1 MGQCRPPPAR
11 AVPGHRAR
19 AQHAAGAHQR
29 QHAVNAPAQPEQRHR
44 QNGPNQRRGGVC
56 QNQLKRIP
64 AQIGELSEHQ
74 QRPQRRAQRLA
85 QDRTPQ
91 RLEGIGQRGGVGVQV
106 RRVRLFGRAEQMQ
119 GPVVQHILP
128 AAFFIKFLLARGQAA
143 LIGTDLEAV
152 AQARGRSRGKTRQH
166 CARLLHPQAARRKLG
181 VPALP
186 LGQGPARQAQLIAAF
201 FHSFRPPRSMR
212 RRAPWRADGCI
223 PRAGLPSPRL

>member
-1 MGQCRPPPAR
+1 M
-11 AVPGHRAR
+11 
-19 AQHAAGAHQR
+19 AQTSGAAAS
-29 QHAVNAPAQPEQRHR
+29 A
-44 QNGPNQRRGGVC
+44 

-74 QRPQRRAQRLA
+74 QRPQRCAQRLA

-91 RLEGIGQRGGVGVQV
+91 RLEGIGQRGGVGVKV

-152 AQARGRSRGKTRQH
+152 AQARGRSPGQN
-166 CARLLHPQAARRKLG
+166 AS
-181 VPALP
+181 AL
-186 LGQGPARQAQLIAAF
+186 
-201 FHSFRPPRSMR
+201 RPPS
-212 RRAPWRADGCI
+212 APAG
-223 PRAGLPSPRL
+223 PRAASSAYQLSRWARAQRGRLSL